1 VGNAMNLYLGLGL
14 AVLLLGG
21 LIGLLLWV
29 RNNGWKAAE
38 AEQAKQG
45 VDNARKAIK
54 IDSGVHRLDD
64 DERKRLLNQRD

>member
-1 VGNAMNLYLGLGL
+1 MSLVWGLGL
-14 AVLLLGG
+14 AIG
-21 LIGLLLWV
+21 LIGLLASLFYLV
-29 RNNGWKAAE
+29 RRAGKKAAE
-38 AEQAKQG
+38 GEQAKQG